1 MDSRVKKHIA
11 LFTILTLLLALVVPF
26 GPPALA
32 AETQT
37 QIYYNGDIQTVDANM
52 TEVEALAVKDGKILA
67 TGDLGDVEAAAGAD
81 AAKIDLDGNTLLPG
95 FYDAH
100 SHTLMAGESYL
111 TSVQLNSP
119 PTGNIKNMD
128 ELVAALSERA
138 AVTEPGA
145 WVIGKNYDDGELA
158 EKRHPTKED
167 LDKVSTEF
175 PVVITHFSAHNL
187 VANSKALELAGITA
201 DTPDPE
207 GGQIGRN
214 ADGTPNGQMWELAM
228 GLITSLQPSITHDQ
242 KVEALGLVSDI
253 YTKAG
258 FTTMNEGY
266 GFKTFDLYK
275 EAVDKG
281 AIKNRVVYWFGD
293 ISEATGAHDALPK
306 TDEFVQYYGEGDLL
320 AAAGVKYLQDGSPQ
334 LRTAF
339 LTDPYF
345 TTGDYPEDWVAY
357 PWQSGE
363 ELTKKVIDAHQAG
376 INQLY
381 IHGNGDAAI
390 DDVLDAYAEIR
401 RGMATGEYR
410 QVDERDLRHI
420 IIHSQ
425 FSREDQLDRMA
436 SMTNVLPSFLIMH
449 PYYLGDRH
457 WTVFFGPDRSARM
470 SATQD
475 AVDRNMRFSIH
486 ADTPVFPMDGM
497 LMMDTAVNRLSYTGR
512 EIFTTT
518 YKEGEKYRSVDQRIT
533 PAEAL
538 RALTIDAAYEND
550 EQDITGSLETGKRAD
565 IIIVNQNPL
574 KVADTTKIKDI
585 KVLQTIVGGKVVYTA
600 DGYEQPTDETGYT
613 DISGHWAEQEIMR
626 ATTAG
631 YFGGMGNGLF
641 APDGKMTR
649 AMVVSAL
656 HRLADTPT
664 ATTAAPFT
672 DVAEGAWYAAPVAWA
687 AENGI
692 VAGMGDDQ
700 FAPDQTITREQFS
713 AIMRNYATFSGKTV
727 PPVNLQVLDAYTD
740 KNMISDWALESVA
753 YGVQTKLM
761 VGMTE
766 YALGPVEPVSRAQV
780 ATMMNRFVAM

>member
-1 MDSRVKKHIA
+1 MHLKVRKSA
-11 LFTILTLLLALVVPF
+11 TLLTIATLLIGLVIPY
-26 GPPALA
+26 GAPAQA
-32 AETQT
+32 ANVQT
-37 QIYYNGDIQTVDANM
+37 QVYYNGDIQTVDPNM
-52 TEVEALAVKDGKILA
+52 TEVEALAVREGKILA
-67 TGDLGDVEAAAGAD
+67 TGSLADVEVAAGAYVT
-81 AAKIDLDGNTLLPG
+81 KIDLAGNTLLPG

-119 PTGNIKNMD
+119 PTGTIKNMG

-167 LDKVSTEF
+167 LDKVSTEL

-214 ADGTPNGQMWELAM
+214 PDGTPNGQMWELAM
-228 GLITSLQPSITHDQ
+228 GLITTLQPSITHDQ
-242 KVEALGLVSDI
+242 QVNALGLVSDI

-293 ISEATGAHDALPK
+293 VSEATAAHEALP
-306 TDEFVQYYGEGDLL
+306 TGDGFVQYYGSGDLL

-334 LRTAF
+334 LRTAY

-345 TTGDYPEDWVAY
+345 TTGSYPEDWVAY

-363 ELTKKVIDAHQAG
+363 ELTKKVVAAHQAG
-376 INQLY
+376 INQMY

-390 DDVLDAYAEIR
+390 DDVLNAYAEVR
-401 RGMATGEYR
+401 RGMETGEYR
-410 QVDERDLRHI
+410 QVDEANLRHI
-420 IIHSQ
+420 VIHSQ
-425 FSREDQLDRMA
+425 FTREDQLDRMA
-436 SMTNVLPSFLIMH
+436 SMENVLPSFLIMH

-457 WTVFFGPDRSARM
+457 WTIFFGPDRAARM
-470 SATQD
+470 SATKD

-497 LMMDTAVNRLSYTGR
+497 LMIDTAVNRLSYTGR

-518 YKEGEKYRSVDQRIT
+518 YKEGDKYRSVDQRIT
-533 PAEAL
+533 PVQAL
-538 RALTIDAAYEND
+538 RAVTIDAAYVND
-550 EQDITGSLETGKRAD
+550 EQDITGSLEVGKRAD
-565 IIIVNQNPL
+565 MIIVRENPL
-574 KVADTTKIKDI
+574 KVADTTSIKDI
-585 KVLQTIVGGKVVYTA
+585 DILQTIVGGNAVYTA
-600 DGYEQPTDETGYT
+600 EGYAPPTTGTVYT
-613 DISGHWAEQEIMR
+613 DISGHWAEQEILK
-626 ATTAG
+626 ATAAG

-641 APDGKMTR
+641 VPDGQMTR
-649 AMVVSAL
+649 AMVVSTL
-656 HRLADTPT
+656 HRMEGSPAAT
-664 ATTAAPFT
+664 AMAPFT
-672 DVAEGAWYAAPVAWA
+672 DVATDAWYAAPVAWA
-687 AENGI
+687 AENSI
-692 VAGMGDDQ
+692 VAGMGNNL

-713 AIMRNYATFSGKTV
+713 AIMRNYAVFSGKTV
-727 PPVNLQVLDAYTD
+727 PAVNLTVLDAYTD
-740 KNMISDWALESVA
+740 KNMISDWALASVA

-766 YALGPVEPVSRAQV
+766 YALGPIEPVSRAQV
-780 ATMMNRFVAM
+780 ATMMNRFVEM